1 MKRKE
6 IIALLQ
12 ETRISRIFGRET
24 QEMNT
29 LLRGIFLLLYEIADS
44 LDVFDEDDED
54 DEDV

>member
-1 MKRKE
+1 
-6 IIALLQ
+6 
-12 ETRISRIFGRET
+12 
-24 QEMNT
+24 MNT